1 MALTPPIAFRS
12 RNAMPGVRPPEGDAV
27 GGAGRD
33 RTGDPLVAN
42 QVLSQLSYSPS
53 FAMGAAG
60 GSHHHDGDGGRWP
73 QPSLWDGGPLDAA
86 TAVAL
91 SRARNGGPKWI

>member
-1 MALTPPIAFRS
+1 MALTPPIALRYG
-12 RNAMPGVRPPEGDAV
+12 NAIAGVRPPEGDAV

-60 GSHHHDGDGGRWP
+60 RGHRFWDGGR
-73 QPSLWDGGPLDAA
+73 
-86 TAVAL
+86 
-91 SRARNGGPKWI
+91 

>member
-1 MALTPPIAFRS
+1 MALTPPTALRY
-12 RNAMPGVRPPEGDAV
+12 RCAVAGVEGPEGDAV

-60 GSHHHDGDGGRWP
+60 CSHHHDGDGGRWM
-73 QPSLWDGGPLDAA
+73 QPTPRGWGHLDAA
-86 TAVAL
+86 IVSRL
-91 SRARNGGPKWI
+91 SAKSGGPKWI

>member
-1 MALTPPIAFRS
+1 
-12 RNAMPGVRPPEGDAV
+12 MPFYAYEEDLRLSMSPGLSPWDSFDAIGRPSLRQGRPADRVEAEGDAS

-42 QVLSQLSYSPS
+42 QVLSQLSYSPT

-60 GSHHHDGDGGRWP
+60 CSHRYFTMRRN
-73 QPSLWDGGPLDAA
+73 DAA
-86 TAVAL
+86 IAT
-91 SRARNGGPKWI
+91 G